1 MSENPAAR
9 RITLLTSA
17 SPGGGATRV
26 RAGLGC
32 DAPDRGGI
40 AARDCG
46 AGRAGRGSGERYGVS

>member
-17 SPGGGATRV
+17 SPGGATRV

-46 AGRAGRGSGERYGVS
+46 AGCAGRGSGERYGVS